1 MPDTP
6 SLDTI
11 EGLRAEVD
19 RLQRRLREAT
29 DGLRAVFDRVPY
41 GMTIMDLLNDGSL
54 HHVRSNPATLRMF
67 GIPDADETNPN
78 PQFSEETQAKIYAH
92 FLACRDSGQPLEVV
106 ELVNAGGHD
115 IWTHTIYSP
124 SPLPD
129 SSGTRIL
136 ITGFDI
142 TAQKQQE
149 QETLQKREEI
159 IEQQSLTLAE
169 LSTPLLTISDDVV
182 VLPLIGAIDS
192 QRAQQIME
200 ALLAGIAETRAR
212 IAILDI
218 TGVVVVD
225 TQVANALIQAA
236 QAVNLLGAKVVLTG
250 IRPEVAQTLV
260 GLGVHLGN
268 IVTRST
274 LQAGIA
280 YSLE

>member
-1 MPDTP
+1 MPTTDAV
-6 SLDTI
+6 DTI
-11 EGLRAEVD
+11 ESLRAEVES
-19 RLQRRLREAT
+19 LQQRLRAAT
-29 DGLRAVFDRVPY
+29 DGFKAVFDHTPY
-41 GMTIMDLLNDGSL
+41 CMTIMDLLNDGSL
-54 HHVRSNPATLRMF
+54 HLVHSNAATLRMF
-67 GIPDADETNPN
+67 GIDGTDDVNAE
-78 PQFSEETQAKIYAH
+78 PQFSEETRSRVHANFA
-92 FLACRDSGQPLEVV
+92 ACRDSGQPLELV
-106 ELVNAGGHD
+106 EPLNVGGRE

-129 SSGTRIL
+129 GSGTRIL
-136 ITGFDI
+136 ITTFDV
-142 TAQKQQE
+142 TAQKLQE
-149 QETLQKREEI
+149 QEALQAREEI
-159 IEQQSLTLAE
+159 IEQQSMTLAE

-182 VLPLIGAIDS
+182 VLPLIGTIDS
-192 QRAQQIME
+192 RRAQQIME
-200 ALLAGIAETRAR
+200 ALLSGIAEAQAR

-225 TQVANALIQAA
+225 TQVANVLIQAA

-260 GLGVHLGN
+260 GLGINLGN